1 MTKWT
6 LMKNS
11 LTHIKIYSF
20 LALLLAGSLQ
30 AQSVLTL
37 EEAVKIALENNY
49 AIRIARN
56 DAQVSQTNVAVGN
69 AGMLPKVTASFTDT
83 NGIQHLSQTRAD
95 GTVTSIDNAKSSNIS
110 YGANLDWTVFD
121 GFKMFAR
128 YDQLK
133 ALQKLGESQMK
144 LKILDRIAAVNSLY
158 FDLAQQQLQLAAL
171 DTALVISKQR
181 LTLAQNRYSIG
192 KASKL
197 EVLNAQVDLNADTST
212 LLKQKDLYGQTKT
225 QFNELLARDLKTDF
239 AVAQDIQ
246 VDQKLELAQLTELAQ
261 KQNPELESIIIS
273 KKVAELQLK
282 QVKANRYPTVKV
294 NTGYNFSEA
303 KSELGFTTQSSAR
316 GLNYGLSAT
325 LNLFDGNS
333 QNRNEKIAK
342 LAVENAQLA
351 ADQQQQTIET
361 QLNLAF
367 QNYQTQLQLS
377 ALEEK
382 NVQIAQQNL
391 NITLDKFRI
400 GTITTFEFRTAQL
413 NFVEAKT
420 RYSNTLYQAKLAEI
434 SLRELAGNLTF

>member
-1 MTKWT
+1 M
-6 LMKNS
+6 
-11 LTHIKIYSF
+11 
-20 LALLLAGSLQ
+20 LAGSVH
-30 AQSVLTL
+30 AQSLLTL
-37 EEAVKIALENNY
+37 EDAVKIALENNY
-49 AIRIARN
+49 AIRMARN
-56 DAQVSQTNVAVGN
+56 DAQVSQTNVAIGN
-69 AGMLPKVTASFTDT
+69 AGMLPKVTASFTDS

-95 GTVTSIDNAKSSNIS
+95 GTVNSVDNAHSSNIS
-110 YGANLDWTVFD
+110 YGANLDWTIFD

-133 ALQKLGESQMK
+133 ALQQLGESQMK
-144 LKILDRIAAVNSLY
+144 LKILDRIGAVNTMY
-158 FDLAQQQLQLAAL
+158 FDLVQQQLQLSAL

-197 EVLNAQVDLNADTST
+197 EVLNAQVDLNADTSA
-212 LLKQKDLYGQTKT
+212 LLKQKELFAQTKT
-225 QFNELLARDLKTDF
+225 QLNQLLARDITTDF
-239 AVAQDIQ
+239 KVSEDIQ
-246 VDQKLELAQLTELAQ
+246 VDPKLNLSELTALAQ
-261 KQNPELESIIIS
+261 KQNPQLESLLIS

-282 QVKANRYPTVKV
+282 QTKANRYPTVKV

-342 LAVENAQLA
+342 LTVENSKLALEEQQQALQTQLA
-351 ADQQQQTIET
+351 
-361 QLNLAF
+361 LAY
-367 QNYQTQLQLS
+367 QKYQTQLLLS
-377 ALEEK
+377 ELEEK

-420 RYSNTLYQAKLAEI
+420 RYSNTLFQAKLAEI
-434 SLRELAGNLTF
+434 GLRELAGNLTF

>member
-1 MTKWT
+1 
-6 LMKNS
+6 MKNNRIP
-11 LTHIKIYSF
+11 IKKYRF
-20 LALLLAGSLQ
+20 LALILMLVGCVH
-30 AQSVLTL
+30 AQSLLTL
-37 EEAVKIALENNY
+37 EDAVKIALENNY
-49 AIRIARN
+49 AIRMARN
-56 DAQVSQTNVAVGN
+56 DAQVSQTNVAIGN
-69 AGMLPKVTASFTDT
+69 AGMFPKVTASFTDS

-95 GTVTSIDNAKSSNIS
+95 GTVNSVDNAKSSNIS

-133 ALQKLGESQMK
+133 ALQQLGESQMK
-144 LKILDRIAAVNSLY
+144 LKILDRIGAVNTMY
-158 FDLAQQQLQLAAL
+158 FDLVQQQLQLSAL

-197 EVLNAQVDLNADTST
+197 EVLNAQVDLNADTSA
-212 LLKQKDLYGQTKT
+212 LLKQKELFTQTKT
-225 QFNELLARDLKTDF
+225 QLNQLLARDITTDF
-239 AVAQDIQ
+239 KVSEEIQ
-246 VDQKLELAQLTELAQ
+246 VDPKLDLAELTALAQ
-261 KQNPELESIIIS
+261 KQNPQLESLLIS

-282 QVKANRYPTVKV
+282 QTKANRYPTVKV

-342 LAVENAQLA
+342 LTVENSKLALEEQQQALQTQLA
-351 ADQQQQTIET
+351 LAYQT
-361 QLNLAF
+361 
-367 QNYQTQLQLS
+367 YQTQLQLS
-377 ALEEK
+377 ELEEK

-434 SLRELAGNLTF
+434 GLRELAGNLTF

>member
-1 MTKWT
+1 
-6 LMKNS
+6 
-11 LTHIKIYSF
+11 
-20 LALLLAGSLQ
+20 
-30 AQSVLTL
+30 
-37 EEAVKIALENNY
+37 
-49 AIRIARN
+49 
-56 DAQVSQTNVAVGN
+56 
-69 AGMLPKVTASFTDT
+69 
-83 NGIQHLSQTRAD
+83 
-95 GTVTSIDNAKSSNIS
+95 
-110 YGANLDWTVFD
+110 
-121 GFKMFAR
+121 
-128 YDQLK
+128 
-133 ALQKLGESQMK
+133 
-144 LKILDRIAAVNSLY
+144 LY

-197 EVLNAQVDLNADTST
+197 EVLNAQVDLNADTSA
-212 LLKQKDLYGQTKT
+212 LLKQKDLYAQTKT

-246 VDQKLELAQLTELAQ
+246 VDQKLELVQLTELAK

-282 QVKANRYPTVKV
+282 QVKANRYPTVKA

-303 KSELGFTTQSSAR
+303 KSQLGFTTQSSAR

-351 ADQQQQTIET
+351 ADQQQQTIAT

>member
-1 MTKWT
+1 
-6 LMKNS
+6 MKNRIIP
-11 LTHIKIYSF
+11 IKKNRF
-20 LALLLAGSLQ
+20 LLLILMLAGSVH
-30 AQSVLTL
+30 AQSLLTL
-37 EEAVKIALENNY
+37 EDAVKIALENNY
-49 AIRIARN
+49 AIRMARN
-56 DAQVSQTNVAVGN
+56 DAQVSQTNVAIGN
-69 AGMLPKVTASFTDT
+69 AGMLPKVTASFTDS

-95 GTVTSIDNAKSSNIS
+95 GTVNSVDNAKSSNIS

-133 ALQKLGESQMK
+133 ALQQLGESQMK
-144 LKILDRIAAVNSLY
+144 LKILDRIGAVNTMY
-158 FDLAQQQLQLAAL
+158 FDLVQQQLQLSAL

-197 EVLNAQVDLNADTST
+197 EVLNAQVDLNADTSA
-212 LLKQKDLYGQTKT
+212 LLKQKELFAQTKT
-225 QFNELLARDLKTDF
+225 QLNQLLARDITTDF
-239 AVAQDIQ
+239 KVIQDIQ
-246 VDQKLELAQLTELAQ
+246 VDPKLDLAELTALAQ
-261 KQNPELESIIIS
+261 KQNPQLESLLIS

-282 QVKANRYPTVKV
+282 QTKANRYPTVKV

-342 LAVENAQLA
+342 LTVENSKLALEEQQQALQTQLA
-351 ADQQQQTIET
+351 LAYQT
-361 QLNLAF
+361 
-367 QNYQTQLQLS
+367 YQTQLQLS
-377 ALEEK
+377 ELEEK

-434 SLRELAGNLTF
+434 GLRELAGNLTF

>member
-1 MTKWT
+1 MLI
-6 LMKNS
+6 LM
-11 LTHIKIYSF
+11 
-20 LALLLAGSLQ
+20 LAGSVH
-30 AQSVLTL
+30 AQSLLTL
-37 EEAVKIALENNY
+37 EDAVKIALENNY

-56 DAQVSQTNVAVGN
+56 DAQVSQTNVAIGN
-69 AGMLPKVTASFTDT
+69 AGMLPKVTASFTDS

-95 GTVTSIDNAKSSNIS
+95 GTVNSVDNAHSSNIN
-110 YGANLDWTVFD
+110 YGANLDWTIFD
-121 GFKMFAR
+121 GFKMLAR

-133 ALQKLGESQMK
+133 ALQQLGESQMK
-144 LKILDRIAAVNSLY
+144 LKILDRIGAVNTMY
-158 FDLAQQQLQLAAL
+158 FDLVQQQLQLSAL

-197 EVLNAQVDLNADTST
+197 EVLNAQVDLNADTSA
-212 LLKQKDLYGQTKT
+212 LLKQKELFAQTKT
-225 QFNELLARDLKTDF
+225 QLNQLLARDITTDF
-239 AVAQDIQ
+239 KVAEDIQ
-246 VDQKLELAQLTELAQ
+246 VDPKLDLSELTALAQ
-261 KQNPELESIIIS
+261 KQNPQLESLLIS

-282 QVKANRYPTVKV
+282 QTKANRYPTVKV

-325 LNLFDGNS
+325 LNLFDGNN

-342 LAVENAQLA
+342 LTVENSKLALEEQQQALQTQLA
-351 ADQQQQTIET
+351 LAYQT
-361 QLNLAF
+361 
-367 QNYQTQLQLS
+367 YQTQLQLS
-377 ALEEK
+377 ELEEK

-420 RYSNTLYQAKLAEI
+420 RYSNTLFQAKLAEI
-434 SLRELAGNLTF
+434 GLRELAGNLTF

>member
-1 MTKWT
+1 
-6 LMKNS
+6 MKNS
-11 LTHIKIYSF
+11 LKPIENYRF
-20 LALLLAGSLQ
+20 LWLLLLACSGH
-30 AQSVLTL
+30 AQSLLTL

-49 AIRIARN
+49 AIRMARN
-56 DAQVSQTNVAVGN
+56 DAQVSQTNAAVGN
-69 AGMLPKVTASFTDT
+69 AGMLPKVTASFTDN

-95 GTVTSIDNAKSSNIS
+95 GTVNTVDNAHSSNIS

-133 ALQKLGESQMK
+133 NLQQLGESQMK
-144 LKILDRIAAVNSLY
+144 LKILDRIAAVHNLY
-158 FDLAQQQLQLAAL
+158 FDLVQQQLQLAAL

-197 EVLNAQVDLNADTST
+197 EVLNAQVDLNADTSA
-212 LLKQKDLYGQTKT
+212 LLQQKNVYAQTKT

-239 AVAQDIQ
+239 VVAQDMV
-246 VDQKLELAQLTELAQ
+246 VDQNLELATLTALAQ
-261 KQNPELESIIIS
+261 KQNPVLESIIIS

-282 QVKANRYPTVKV
+282 QVKANRYPTLKV

-333 QNRNEKIAK
+333 QNRNEKIAR

-351 ADQQQQTIET
+351 AEQQQQTIET
-361 QLNLAF
+361 QLIIAF
-367 QNYQTQLQLS
+367 QAYQTQLQLS

-400 GTITTFEFRTAQL
+400 GTITTLEFRTAQL
-413 NFVEAKT
+413 NFIEAKN
-420 RYSNTLYQAKLAEI
+420 RYSYTLYQAKLAEI
-434 SLRELAGNLTF
+434 GLRELAGNLTF